1 MIKKIIKRTFV
12 VTFSIL
18 TVLLMLL
25 ALIDFDKSVAWNVG
39 KIVFIVLFTL
49 GMMLTVKWTEEWEK
63 EKR

>member
-1 MIKKIIKRTFV
+1 MIKKIIKRTFA

-49 GMMLTVKWTEEWEK
+49 GMMLTVKWTEEWEE